1 MLFAGAKVAFGMQP
15 TPTAKAATATL
26 TIAELLTGIV
36 TTSGTVA
43 ISLTLPTGTLTDA
56 GVTGPAL
63 PVNGCFDWAVINAGT
78 SAGAVTLAAGT
89 AHTIVGSATVA
100 IATSAG
106 FRTRKTAANTF
117 VSYRMR

>member
-1 MLFAGAKVAFGMQP
+1 MQYTGGKGFFGQQP
-15 TPTAKAATATL
+15 APTAKSASATL

-36 TTSGTVA
+36 TTSGTAA
-43 ISLTLPTGTLTDA
+43 ITLTLPTGTLTDA

-63 PVNGCFDWAVINAGT
+63 PVNGCFDWAVINTGT
-78 SAGAVTLAAGT
+78 SAGAVTVTAGT
-89 AHTIVGSATVA
+89 GHSLVGSATVA
-100 IATSAG
+100 IGTSAG